1 MHLLRKRRI
10 CETEKA
16 CYFGDLIYV
25 FFANRKIGDLI
36 YVLTLFF
43 AETQY
48 DGLANTLFF
57 SKKKK
62 KTSADG

>member
-1 MHLLRKRRI
+1 MLTAPALHVFLL
-10 CETEKA
+10 C
-16 CYFGDLIYV
+16 FGDLIYV